1 MKRFLLPLI
10 GLLAAG
16 WAAYSIARTT
26 PRRQSTDPPSRP
38 PTSDFRDTVA
48 AVGVIEASTE
58 NIAIGT
64 PIAGIVPKVFVRAGD
79 AVKEGDPLFELDT
92 RHLRAE
98 LEVRKQARAVA
109 ASRARVAD
117 ARLDDLRR
125 QLAFAEQVKDK
136 RAISSEE
143 ISRRR
148 SAVKTAEAEQFE
160 AQAQV
165 AAAEAQIRAIAVEIQ
180 RSTVRSPIDAEVLQV
195 KLRVGEFAAAAL
207 TSSPLMVLGRA
218 KPLHV
223 RVDVDEHE
231 GWRVHAGAS
240 AVGRVRGNAEL
251 KSPLSFVR
259 FEPYVI
265 PKKSLTGDS
274 TERVDTRVLQVIYK
288 VERDDLP
295 LFVGEQLDV
304 FIDGGPVR
312 SDASPVE
319 GREARR

>member
-10 GLLAAG
+10 GFLAAG

-26 PRRQSTDPPSRP
+26 PRRERTDPPSRP
-38 PTSDFRDTVA
+38 PVSDFRDTVA

-64 PIAGIVPKVFVRAGD
+64 PLSGTVPKVFVRAGD
-79 AVKEGDPLFELDT
+79 PVRSGDPLFELDT

-98 LEVRKQARAVA
+98 LDVRRQTRAVA
-109 ASRARVAD
+109 GSRAAVTEAH
-117 ARLDDLRR
+117 LDDLRR

-143 ISRRR
+143 TSRRR
-148 SAVKTAEAEQFE
+148 SAVKTAEAERSE

-165 AAAEAQIRAIAVEIQ
+165 AAADAQVRAIAVEIE

-195 KLRVGEFAAAAL
+195 KLRVGEFAAAAPGA
-207 TSSPLMVLGRA
+207 TPLILLGRS

-231 GWRVHAGAS
+231 GWRVQADAT

-251 KSPLSFVR
+251 KTPLSFVR
-259 FEPYVI
+259 FEPFVV
-265 PKKSLTGDS
+265 PKRSLTGDS

-304 FIDGGPVR
+304 FIDAER
-312 SDASPVE
+312 MAL
-319 GREARR
+319 R

>member
-1 MKRFLLPLI
+1 MKRFVLPLI
-10 GLLAAG
+10 GFLAAG
-16 WAAYSIARTT
+16 WATYSVARTT
-26 PRRQSTDPPSRP
+26 PRRESTAPPSRP
-38 PTSDFRDTVA
+38 PVSDFRDTVA

-58 NIAIGT
+58 NIAVGT
-64 PIAGIVPKVFVRAGD
+64 PLSGIVPKVFVRAGD
-79 AVKEGDPLFELDT
+79 AVRSGDPLFELDT
-92 RHLRAE
+92 RQLRAE
-98 LEVRKQARAVA
+98 LEVRRQTRTVA
-109 ASRARVAD
+109 GSRVRVVD

-148 SAVKTAEAEQFE
+148 SAVQTAAAELDEAR
-160 AQAQV
+160 AQV
-165 AAAEAQIRAIAVEIQ
+165 VAAEAQVRAVAVEIE

-195 KLRVGEFAAAAL
+195 KLRVGEFAAAAPGAQ
-207 TSSPLMVLGRA
+207 PLILLGRS

-240 AVGRVRGNAEL
+240 AVARLRGNAEL
-251 KSPLSFVR
+251 KTPLSFVR
-259 FEPYVI
+259 FEPFVV
-265 PKKSLTGDS
+265 PKRSLTGDS
-274 TERVDTRVLQVIYK
+274 TERVDTRVLQIIYQ

-304 FIDGGPVR
+304 FID
-312 SDASPVE
+312 A
-319 GREARR
+319 GRVALR

>member
-1 MKRFLLPLI
+1 MKRVALPVLGI
-10 GLLAAG
+10 LCAG

-26 PRRQSTDPPSRP
+26 PRRKTTQPPSP
-38 PTSDFRDTVA
+38 PPVSDFRNTVA

-64 PIAGIVPKVFVRAGD
+64 PISGIVPKVFVSAGD
-79 AVKEGDPLFELDT
+79 AVKAGDPLFELDT

-98 LEVRKQARAVA
+98 LEVRRQARAVA
-109 ASRARVAD
+109 GSRVRVAE
-117 ARLDDLRR
+117 ARIDDLRK
-125 QLAFAEQVKDK
+125 QLGFAEHVKDK

-143 ISRRR
+143 LSRRQ
-148 SAVKTAEAEQFE
+148 SAVMT
-160 AQAQV
+160 
-165 AAAEAQIRAIAVEIQ
+165 AAAELSEARAQLLASEAQIRAIEVEIE

-195 KLRVGEFAAAAL
+195 KLRVGEFAAAAPVA
-207 TSSPLMVLGRA
+207 TPLIVLGRS

-231 GWRVHAGAS
+231 GWRVHAGAT
-240 AVGRVRGNAEL
+240 ATGRVRGNAEL
-251 KSPLSFVR
+251 KTPLSFVR
-259 FEPYVI
+259 FEPFVV

-304 FIDGGPVR
+304 FIDGGAVQ
-312 SDASPVE
+312 SDAE
-319 GREARR
+319 KREARR

>member
-1 MKRFLLPLI
+1 MKRYILPLI
-10 GLLAAG
+10 GIVAASG
-16 WAAYSIARTT
+16 AAYSIARTT
-26 PRRQSTDPPSRP
+26 PHRERTDPPSQP
-38 PTSDFRDTVA
+38 PVSDFSDTVA

-58 NIAIGT
+58 NIAVGT
-64 PIAGIVPKVFVRAGD
+64 PISGIVPKVFVGAGD

-98 LEVRKQARAVA
+98 LEVRRQARAVA
-109 ASRARVAD
+109 DSRARVAK
-117 ARLDDLRR
+117 AHLEDLRK

-143 ISRRR
+143 LSRRR
-148 SAVKTAEAEQFE
+148 SAVETAEAEYSE
-160 AQAQV
+160 SQAQV
-165 AAAEAQIRAIAVEIQ
+165 AAADAQVRATAVEIE
-180 RSTVRSPIDAEVLQV
+180 RSTVRAPIDAEVLQV
-195 KLRVGEFAAAAL
+195 KLRVGEFAVAGPV
-207 TSSPLMVLGRA
+207 SSPLILLGRS

-231 GWRVHAGAS
+231 GWRVQAGAT
-240 AVGRVRGNAEL
+240 AIGRMRGNSEM
-251 KSPLSFVR
+251 KTPLSFVR
-259 FEPYVI
+259 FEPYVV

-304 FIDGGPVR
+304 FIDGARGP
-312 SDASPVE
+312 SDGLVAE
-319 GREARR
+319 KRGALR

>member
-10 GLLAAG
+10 GILAAG
-16 WAAYSIARTT
+16 GATYSIAKTT
-26 PRRQSTDPPSRP
+26 PHRERTDPPSQP
-38 PTSDFRDTVA
+38 PVSEFHDTIA

-64 PIAGIVPKVFVRAGD
+64 PLSGIVPKVFVGAGD
-79 AVKEGDPLFELDT
+79 AVRAGDPLFELDT
-92 RHLRAE
+92 RQLRAE
-98 LEVRKQARAVA
+98 IEVRRQARAVA
-109 ASRARVAD
+109 GSRARVVD

-125 QLAFAEQVKDK
+125 QLGFAEQVKDK

-148 SAVKTAEAEQFE
+148 SAVATAEAEQAE
-160 AQAQV
+160 ALAQV
-165 AAAEAQIRAIAVEIQ
+165 GAAEAQIRATAVEIE

-195 KLRVGEFAAAAL
+195 KLRVGEFAAAAPG
-207 TSSPLMVLGRA
+207 TQPLIVLGRS

-231 GWRVHAGAS
+231 GWRVHAGAT
-240 AVGRVRGNAEL
+240 AVGRLRGNAGL
-251 KSPLSFVR
+251 KTPLVFVR
-259 FEPYVI
+259 FEPFVV
-265 PKKSLTGDS
+265 PKRSLTGDS
-274 TERVDTRVLQVIYK
+274 TERVDTRVLQVIYR

-304 FIDGGPVR
+304 FV
-312 SDASPVE
+312 DA
-319 GREARR
+319 GRVALR

>member
-10 GLLAAG
+10 GFLAAG

-26 PRRQSTDPPSRP
+26 PRRERTDPPSRP
-38 PTSDFRDTVA
+38 PVSDFRDTVA

-64 PIAGIVPKVFVRAGD
+64 PLSGTVPKVFVRAGD
-79 AVKEGDPLFELDT
+79 PVRSGDPLFELDT

-98 LEVRKQARAVA
+98 LDVRRQTRAVA
-109 ASRARVAD
+109 GSRARVTE

-143 ISRRR
+143 MSRRR
-148 SAVKTAEAEQFE
+148 SAVKTAEAERSE

-165 AAAEAQIRAIAVEIQ
+165 AAADAQVRAIAVEIE

-195 KLRVGEFAAAAL
+195 KLRVGEFAAAAPGA
-207 TSSPLMVLGRA
+207 TPLILLGRS

-231 GWRVHAGAS
+231 GWRVQADAT

-251 KSPLSFVR
+251 KTPLTFVR
-259 FEPYVI
+259 FEPFVV
-265 PKKSLTGDS
+265 PKRSLTGDS

-304 FIDGGPVR
+304 FID
-312 SDASPVE
+312 A
-319 GREARR
+319 GRVALR

>member
-16 WAAYSIARTT
+16 GAAYSIARTT
-26 PRRQSTDPPSRP
+26 PHRKSTNPPSQP
-38 PTSDFRDTVA
+38 PISDFRDTVA

-64 PIAGIVPKVFVRAGD
+64 PISGIVPKVFVRAGD
-79 AVKEGDPLFELDT
+79 AVKEGDPLFEVDT
-92 RHLRAE
+92 RQLRAE

-109 ASRARVAD
+109 TSRARVAE
-117 ARLDDLRR
+117 AHLDDLRR

-148 SAVKTAEAEQFE
+148 SAVKTAEAEHFE
-160 AQAQV
+160 AQAQI
-165 AAAEAQIRAIAVEIQ
+165 AAADAQIRAIAVEIE

-207 TSSPLMVLGRA
+207 TSSPLILLGRS

-231 GWRVHAGAS
+231 GWRVRAGAS
-240 AVGRVRGNAEL
+240 ALGRVRGNADL

-259 FEPYVI
+259 FEPFVV

-304 FIDGGPVR
+304 FIDGAPANSG
-312 SDASPVE
+312 D

>member
-10 GLLAAG
+10 GILAAG
-16 WAAYSIARTT
+16 GATYSIAKTT
-26 PRRQSTDPPSRP
+26 PHRERTDPPSQP
-38 PTSDFRDTVA
+38 PVSEFHDTIA

-64 PIAGIVPKVFVRAGD
+64 PLSGIVPKVFVGAGD
-79 AVKEGDPLFELDT
+79 AVRAGDPLFELDT
-92 RHLRAE
+92 RQLRAE
-98 LEVRKQARAVA
+98 IEVRRQARAVA
-109 ASRARVAD
+109 GSRARVVD

-125 QLAFAEQVKDK
+125 QLGFAEQVKDK

-148 SAVKTAEAEQFE
+148 SAVATAEAEQAE
-160 AQAQV
+160 ALAQV
-165 AAAEAQIRAIAVEIQ
+165 GAAEAQIRATAVEIE

-195 KLRVGEFAAAAL
+195 KLRVGEFAAAAPG
-207 TSSPLMVLGRA
+207 TQPLIVLGRS

-231 GWRVHAGAS
+231 GWRVHPGAT
-240 AVGRVRGNAEL
+240 AVGRLRGNADL
-251 KSPLSFVR
+251 KTPLVFVR
-259 FEPYVI
+259 FEPFVV
-265 PKKSLTGDS
+265 PKRSLTGDS
-274 TERVDTRVLQVIYK
+274 TERVDTRVLQVIYR

-304 FIDGGPVR
+304 FV
-312 SDASPVE
+312 DA
-319 GREARR
+319 GRVALR

>member
-38 PTSDFRDTVA
+38 PASDFRDTVA

-64 PIAGIVPKVFVRAGD
+64 PISGIVPKVFVSAGKS
-79 AVKEGDPLFELDT
+79 VKEGDPLFELDT
-92 RHLRAE
+92 RHLHAE
-98 LEVRKQARAVA
+98 LEVRRQARAVTG
-109 ASRARVAD
+109 SRARVAD

-143 ISRRR
+143 MSRRR
-148 SAVKTAEAEQFE
+148 SAVKTAEAEQSE
-160 AQAQV
+160 ARAQV
-165 AAAEAQIRAIAVEIQ
+165 AAADAQVRAVAVEIE

-195 KLRVGEFAAAAL
+195 KLRVGEFAAAAPVA
-207 TSSPLMVLGRA
+207 SPLILLGRS

-231 GWRVHAGAS
+231 GWRVRAGAT
-240 AVGRVRGNAEL
+240 AVGRLRGNSEL
-251 KSPLSFVR
+251 KTPLSFVR
-259 FEPYVI
+259 FEPFVV
-265 PKKSLTGDS
+265 PKRSLTGDS

-304 FIDGGPVR
+304 FIDAVQVR
-312 SDASPVE
+312 PDAPGVE
-319 GREARR
+319 RHEARR